1 MPPASLSVPPA
12 FRFSYENFETYPKN
26 LLHNSTHDAVLE
38 AYQERLEDLD
48 RRLFSNAPYNVRTLE
63 YGPTNANPTF
73 NRRDVGDEAELRDW
87 IGDTAIGH
95 LAQPLGGN
103 IATRPDPVCRVV

>member
-63 YGPTNANPTF
+63 YGPTNANPSM
-73 NRRDVGDEAELRDW
+73 
-87 IGDTAIGH
+87 
-95 LAQPLGGN
+95 
-103 IATRPDPVCRVV
+103 